1 MPNPHI
7 SSAFSD
13 LVDRRVTKIFYD
25 TYDQLP
31 DWITALFSVQ
41 KSSDQYE
48 TSSAVGALQDF
59 SAFSGQVS
67 YQSQAQ
73 GYDVR
78 ATHVEFASGF
88 QIERALFDDDRHNIW
103 QGKPVALAQAA
114 NRTRQKHAAR
124 LLNNAFS
131 VDTYFYN
138 NSEGVALCSNSH
150 TTTAQGVST
159 ATGFDNLITS
169 SLSAVAVASARIQ
182 MLQLRD
188 DVGNRMAIM
197 PNEIWIPVDLYE
209 QAEEIVKSKGKL
221 DTPNNNVNVHDGA
234 YKICPVGGGWN
245 YLTDTNNWFMCDGGM
260 RKMAAIWYERVPLEF
275 GRADEFDTFIM
286 KHRAYMRYSQM
297 WNDWRWIVGAQ
308 VS

>member
-1 MPNPHI
+1 MGNPLV
-7 SSAFSD
+7 SSAFTD

-31 DWITALFSVQ
+31 DYVATLFDVQ

-59 SAFSGQVS
+59 SPFSGQVS

-78 ATHVEFASGF
+78 ATHIEFASGF

-103 QGKPVALAQAA
+103 QGKPKALAQSA

-124 LLNNAFS
+124 PLNNAFS

-138 NSEGVALCSNSH
+138 HSSGVALCSDSH

-159 ATGFDNLITS
+159 ATGFDNLVTS
-169 SLSAVAVASARIQ
+169 SFSAVALAAARIQ
-182 MLQLRD
+182 MLQFRD
-188 DVGNRMAIM
+188 DVGNRISLM

-209 QAEEIVKSKGKL
+209 QAFEVVKSSGKL
-221 DTPNNNVNVHDGA
+221 DTPNNNLNVHEGA
-234 YKICPVGGGWN
+234 YKIMPVGGGWN
-245 YLTDTNNWFMCDGGM
+245 YLTDANNWFLCDSDM
-260 RKMAAIWYERVPLEF
+260 RKQSMVWYERIPLEF
-275 GRADEFDTFIM
+275 GQADEFDTFVM
-286 KHRAYMRYSQM
+286 KHRAYMRYSNV
-297 WNDWRWIVGAQ
+297 WNDWRFILGAQ